1 MRIRRAA
8 VLVTGLVFCLAAPGQ
23 AAETSEVLRVPRPQ
37 GGEYFGLY
45 LVDKKV
51 GWYFTDLTP
60 VPGKPQVRSVADF
73 VFRAMVGNNI
83 AERRHHEERIY
94 ESKPRGKLLSFVIKD
109 VGDGGNQVLTGK
121 AIPRSP
127 MVWLGWR
134 PVSRWTLGGSPPP
147 AGFVVKRQRP
157 GQADDSFTLPPVE
170 ETVED
175 SDQLRVALLRGKE
188 VSGMALDGTDLG
200 QYRMTTTP
208 AAEER
213 RVVNGVNILL
223 RKATIVSEKEKVP
236 MQAVVAPDGAVV
248 EMSYGSAMIGRAE
261 PKSVAQRLD
270 KVEIFGLTRLVLPS
284 TPPAAARSVP
294 GELTLVVAGFPERF
308 HRLTDR
314 QTYKDLGGGKSEVT
328 IRAAPPDPAKLVKRG
343 SPTPPDTA
351 EYLKTSILVESDNP
365 AIVARAKE
373 IAGGETDAYAAA
385 KKVVAWVGRA
395 MKKDYGASADRAT
408 DVLRTMRG
416 DCTEHSL
423 LSIALLR
430 ALGIPA
436 RRVDGVVYVQNED
449 GVPAL
454 YWHEWVEAWVG
465 TWTQLDPTFGQP
477 VADATHLTLGEESSA
492 EIMPLLGELK
502 VVAVR

>member
-1 MRIRRAA
+1 MPRPLLLPALA
-8 VLVTGLVFCLAAPGQ
+8 LLLAAPLTARGE
-23 AAETSEVLRVPRPQ
+23 ASSDVLRAPRPH

-51 GWYFTDLTP
+51 GWYFTDLEA
-60 VPGKPQVRSVADF
+60 VPGRPEVRSVADF
-73 VFRAMVGNNI
+73 VFKAVVGNNT

-94 ESKPRGKLLSFVIKD
+94 ESKSGGRLLSFVIQD
-109 VGDGGNQVLTGK
+109 EGDGGNQVLTGK
-121 AIPRSP
+121 ATP
-127 MVWLGWR
+127 
-134 PVSRWTLGGSPPP
+134 T
-147 AGFVVKRQRP
+147 GFTVKRHRP
-157 GQADDSFTLPPVE
+157 GQADDTIALPPIQ

-175 SDQLRVALLRGKE
+175 ADQLRVALLRGKE

-208 AAEER
+208 VAEER
-213 RVVNGVNILL
+213 RVVNGVSVLL
-223 RKATIVSEKEKVP
+223 RKASIVSEKEKVP

-261 PKSVAQRLD
+261 PKSVAERLD
-270 KVEIFGLTRLVLPS
+270 RVEIFGLTRLVLPAA
-284 TPPAAARSVP
+284 PPATARKVP
-294 GELTLVVAGFPERF
+294 GEWTLVLAGFPEKF
-308 HRLTDR
+308 HRPTDR
-314 QTYKDLGGGKSEVT
+314 QTYRTLGNGKSEVT
-328 IRAAPPDPAKLVKRG
+328 IRAAPPAPAKLVKRG
-343 SPTPPDTA
+343 APHPPDTA
-351 EYLKTSILVESDNP
+351 EYLKSSILVESDNP
-365 AIVARAKE
+365 AIVAKAKE

-385 KKVVAWVGRA
+385 KKVVAWVGRT

-408 DVLRTMRG
+408 DVLRTLRG

-423 LSIALLR
+423 LSISLLR

-502 VVAVR
+502 VVSAK

>member
-1 MRIRRAA
+1 MRTLHVSVVATA
-8 VLVTGLVFCLAAPGQ
+8 LVLCLATPARG
-23 AAETSEVLRVPRPQ
+23 ETVSDVLRAPRPP

-51 GWYFTDLTP
+51 GWYFTDLQP
-60 VPGKPQVRSVADF
+60 VPGRPEVRSVADF
-73 VFRAMVGNNI
+73 VFKAKVGDNI
-83 AERRHHEERIY
+83 AERKHREERIY
-94 ESKPRGKLLSFVIKD
+94 EARPGGKLLSFSIKD
-109 VGDGGNQVLTGK
+109 EGDGGNQVLTGK
-121 AIPRSP
+121 ATP
-127 MVWLGWR
+127 
-134 PVSRWTLGGSPPP
+134 T
-147 AGFVVKRQRP
+147 GFTVKRHRP
-157 GQADDSFTLPPVE
+157 GQADDTFNLSAVE

-175 SDQLRVALLRGKE
+175 ADQLRVAILRAKE
-188 VSGMALDGTDLG
+188 VSGMTLDGTDLS

-208 AAEER
+208 GAEER
-213 RVVNGVNILL
+213 RVLNGVSVLL

-248 EMSYGSAMIGRAE
+248 EMSYGSAMIARAE
-261 PKSVAQRLD
+261 PKSVAERLD
-270 KVEIFGLTRLVLPS
+270 KVEGIFSLTRLVLPGP
-284 TPPAAARSVP
+284 PPAAARKVP
-294 GELTLVVAGFPERF
+294 GEWTLVLSGFPDKF
-308 HRLTDR
+308 HRITDR
-314 QTYKDLGGGKSEVT
+314 QSYRDLAGSKTEVT

-343 SPTPPDTA
+343 APHPPDTA
-351 EYLKTSILVESDNP
+351 EYLKTSILVESDSP
-365 AIVARAKE
+365 AIVTKAKE

-385 KKVVAWVGRA
+385 KKVVAWVNRA

-408 DVLRTMRG
+408 DVLRTLRG

-436 RRVDGVVYVQNED
+436 RRVDGVVYVQNAD

-492 EIMPLLGELK
+492 EIMPLLGALK
-502 VVAVR
+502 VVAAK

>member
-1 MRIRRAA
+1 MRR
-8 VLVTGLVFCLAAPGQ
+8 VPLLVPALALLLATPLTARGE
-23 AAETSEVLRVPRPQ
+23 ATSDVLRVPRPR

-51 GWYFTDLTP
+51 GWYFTDLEQ
-60 VPGKPQVRSVADF
+60 VPGRPEVRSVADF
-73 VFRAMVGNNI
+73 VFKAVVGNNT

-94 ESKPRGKLLSFVIKD
+94 ESRPGGKLLSFVIKD
-109 VGDGGNQVLTGK
+109 EGDGGNQVLVGK
-121 AIPRSP
+121 ATPS
-127 MVWLGWR
+127 
-134 PVSRWTLGGSPPP
+134 
-147 AGFVVKRQRP
+147 GFGVKRHRP
-157 GQADDSFTLPPVE
+157 GQTDDTFTLPPVQ

-175 SDQLRVALLRGKE
+175 ADQLRVALLRGKE

-200 QYRMTTTP
+200 QYRMTTAP
-208 AAEER
+208 VAEER
-213 RVVNGVNILL
+213 RVVNGVSVLL
-223 RKATIVSEKEKVP
+223 RKASIVSEKEKVP

-261 PKSVAQRLD
+261 PKSVAERLD
-270 KVEIFGLTRLVLPS
+270 RVEIFGLTRLVLPAA
-284 TPPAAARSVP
+284 PPASARKVP
-294 GELTLVVAGFPERF
+294 GEWTLVVSGFPEKF
-308 HRLTDR
+308 HRKTDR
-314 QTYKDLGGGKSEVT
+314 QTYRTLGNGKSEVT
-328 IRAAPPDPAKLVKRG
+328 IRAAPPALGKLVKRG
-343 SPTPPDTA
+343 APNPPDTA
-351 EYLKTSILVESDNP
+351 EYLKSSILVESDNP
-365 AIVARAKE
+365 AIVAKAKE

-385 KKVVAWVGRA
+385 KKVVAWVGRT

-408 DVLRTMRG
+408 DVLRTLRG

-449 GVPAL
+449 GIPAL

-502 VVAVR
+502 VVSAR

>member
-1 MRIRRAA
+1 VRTPRRFILVPTL
-8 VLVTGLVFCLAAPGQ
+8 VLCLAAPVAVQ
-23 AAETSEVLRVPRPQ
+23 AAEPAEATSDVLRAPRPP

-51 GWYFTDLTP
+51 GWYFTDLQA
-60 VPGKPQVRSVADF
+60 VPGRAEVRSVADF
-73 VFRAMVGNNI
+73 VFKAKVGNNI
-83 AERRHHEERIY
+83 AERKHHEERIY
-94 ESKPRGKLLSFVIKD
+94 EARPGGKLLSFVITD
-109 VGDGGNQVLTGK
+109 EGDGGNQVLTGK
-121 AIPRSP
+121 ATP
-127 MVWLGWR
+127 
-134 PVSRWTLGGSPPP
+134 T
-147 AGFVVKRQRP
+147 GFSVKRHRP
-157 GQADDSFTLPPVE
+157 GQTDDTFTLPPVK

-175 SDQLRVALLRGKE
+175 ADQLRVALLRGKE
-188 VSGMALDGTDLG
+188 VSGLALDGTDLG
-200 QYRMTTTP
+200 QYRMTSTP

-213 RVVNGVNILL
+213 RVVNGVSILL
-223 RKATIVSEKEKVP
+223 RRATIVSEKEKVP

-248 EMSYGSAMIGRAE
+248 EMSYGAAMIARAE
-261 PKSVAQRLD
+261 PKSVAERLD
-270 KVEIFGLTRLVLPS
+270 KVEGIFSLTRLVLPAAP
-284 TPPAAARSVP
+284 PPAARKVP
-294 GELTLVVAGFPERF
+294 GEWTLILAGFPDKF
-308 HRLTDR
+308 HRKTDR

-328 IRAAPPDPAKLVKRG
+328 IRAAPPDRAKLVRRG
-343 SPTPPDTA
+343 APHPPDTA
-351 EYLKTSILVESDNP
+351 EYLKSSILVESDNP
-365 AIVARAKE
+365 AIVAKAKE
-373 IAGGETDAYAAA
+373 IAGKEADAYAAA
-385 KKVVAWVGRA
+385 RKVVAWVGRS

-408 DVLRTMRG
+408 DVLRTLRG

-423 LSIALLR
+423 LSISLLR

-502 VVAVR
+502 VVAAR

>member
-1 MRIRRAA
+1 VPIRRAA
-8 VLVTGLVFCLAAPGQ
+8 VLVLALVLCLAAPGR
-23 AAETSEVLRVPRPQ
+23 AAETSEVLRAPRPH

-51 GWYFTDLTP
+51 GWYFTDLDP
-60 VPGKPQVRSVADF
+60 VPGKAEVRSVADF
-73 VFRAMVGNNI
+73 VFRAKVGNNT

-94 ESKPRGKLLSFVIKD
+94 ESKPRGKLLSFIIKD
-109 VGDGGNQVLTGK
+109 EGDGGNQVLVGK
-121 AIPRSP
+121 ATP
-127 MVWLGWR
+127 
-134 PVSRWTLGGSPPP
+134 T
-147 AGFVVKRQRP
+147 GFMVKRQRP
-157 GQADDSFTLPPVE
+157 GQADDTFTLPPVE

-175 SDQLRVALLRGKE
+175 ADQLRVALLRGKE

-208 AAEER
+208 VAEER
-213 RVVNGVNILL
+213 RVVNGVTILL
-223 RKATIVSEKEKVP
+223 RKASIVSEKEKVP

-270 KVEIFGLTRLVLPS
+270 KVEIFGLTRLLLPAA
-284 TPPAAARSVP
+284 PPAAARTVP
-294 GELTLVVAGFPERF
+294 GEWTLVLAGFPDKF
-308 HRLTDR
+308 HRRTDR
-314 QTYKDLGGGKSEVT
+314 QTYRDVGAGKSEVT
-328 IRAAPPDPAKLVKRG
+328 IRAAPPDPAKLVRRG
-343 SPTPPDTA
+343 ALHPPDTA
-351 EYLKTSILVESDNP
+351 EYLKSSILVESDNP

-385 KKVVAWVGRA
+385 KKVVAWVGRS

-408 DVLRTMRG
+408 DVLRTLRG

-436 RRVDGVVYVQNED
+436 RRVDGVVYVQNDD

>member
-1 MRIRRAA
+1 MRTLR
-8 VLVTGLVFCLAAPGQ
+8 LCLPALLFLLARPGQ
-23 AAETSEVLRVPRPQ
+23 GIEPSPERGTVRSALSDVLRVPRPV

-51 GWYFTDLTP
+51 GWYFTDLDV
-60 VPGKPQVRSVADF
+60 VPGKAEVRSVADF
-73 VFRAMVGNNI
+73 VFKGVVGNNT

-94 ESKPRGKLLSFVIKD
+94 ESRPGGKLLSFVIKD
-109 VGDGGNQVLTGK
+109 EGDGGNQVLTGK
-121 AIPRSP
+121 ATP
-127 MVWLGWR
+127 
-134 PVSRWTLGGSPPP
+134 T
-147 AGFVVKRQRP
+147 GFVVKRHRP
-157 GQADDSFTLPPVE
+157 GQADDSFTLPAVQ

-175 SDQLRVALLRGKE
+175 ADQLRVALLRGKE
-188 VSGMALDGTDLG
+188 VSGMALDGTDLA

-208 AAEER
+208 VAEER
-213 RVVNGVNILL
+213 RVVNGVSVLL
-223 RKATIVSEKEKVP
+223 RKATVVSEKEKVP

-248 EMSYGSAMIGRAE
+248 EMSYGSAMVGRAE

-270 KVEIFGLTRLVLPS
+270 LVDLFSLTRLVLPAA
-284 TPPAAARSVP
+284 PPATARKIP
-294 GELTLVVAGFPERF
+294 GEWTLVLSGFPDKFR
-308 HRLTDR
+308 RKTDR
-314 QTYKDLGGGKSEVT
+314 QAYKDVSNGKTEVT

-343 SPTPPDTA
+343 APNPPDAA
-351 EYLKTSILVESDNP
+351 EYLKSSILVESDNP
-365 AIVARAKE
+365 AIVAKAKE

-385 KKVVAWVGRA
+385 KKVVAWVGRS

-408 DVLRTMRG
+408 DVLRTLRG

-423 LSIALLR
+423 LSISLLR

-436 RRVDGVVYVQNED
+436 RRVDGVVYVNQD

-492 EIMPLLGELK
+492 EIMPLLGALK
-502 VVAVR
+502 VVAAR